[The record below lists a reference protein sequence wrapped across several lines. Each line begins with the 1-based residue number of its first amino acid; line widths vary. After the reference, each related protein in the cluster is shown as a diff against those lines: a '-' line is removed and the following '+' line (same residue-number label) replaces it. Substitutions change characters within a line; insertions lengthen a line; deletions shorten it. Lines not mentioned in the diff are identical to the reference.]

1 MQSNATEHAALERVA
16 PRGTAL
22 RIAHAVKRYG
32 EREVLHGIDLEI
44 APGEF
49 VAIVGRSGC
58 GKSTLLRLSQFALA
72 AMASVGSLAMI
83 YLLYL

>member
-32 EREVLHGIDLEI
+32 EREVLHQR
-44 APGEF
+44 
-49 VAIVGRSGC
+49 RS
-58 GKSTLLRLSQFALA
+58 
-72 AMASVGSLAMI
+72 AS
-83 YLLYL
+83 